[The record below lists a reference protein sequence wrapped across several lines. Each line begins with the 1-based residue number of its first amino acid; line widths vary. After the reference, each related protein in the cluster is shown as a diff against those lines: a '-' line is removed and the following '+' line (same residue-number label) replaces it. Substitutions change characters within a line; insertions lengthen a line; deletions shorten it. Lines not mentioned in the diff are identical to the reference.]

1 MLLICIVK
9 IHRLIT
15 MDFKQKWNRCLEK
28 IRANIGEVKFGAWF
42 SEIVP
47 TKFEDNKL
55 VLSVPSRY
63 CMEMLEDQ
71 YYNILSKALRSE
83 FGAEI
88 KLSYAYYMKADDP
101 ASKVQIQSPNHSHLL
116 KNRLEQTINNRPVE
130 KREQVFDS
138 QLNDSLNFE
147 NYCVGRSN
155 KLPFTIAEHIANHPE
170 KPDFNP
176 FFLYGAVGVGKTHL
190 IQAIG
195 IRIKERN
202 PRAKVLFLTMRQFQN
217 LYANATIKHEIPNF
231 INWFQQMDCILFD
244 DLQEL
249 SGKTG
254 TAEAL
259 FPIFNHLH
267 QNNKKLIFTCDRP
280 PMELDGIADR
290 LIDRFKWGITE
301 PLESPD
307 YELRRQILQFKC
319 GKNGLDLSDDVIDLI
334 AKSSTKS
341 VRELEGI
348 VLGLLTRAITDN
360 APVTLELAQKVI
372 SHVVKPE
379 VRRTVN
385 FDMIVE
391 NTAEFY
397 RLNPDAIFSKSR
409 LRDIADAR
417 QMIMYLCKKHTGLS
431 FPAIGAKLSRSHA
444 TVLHGV
450 NAVEE
455 RLELSAELRDAVSA
469 IEKSIIG

>member
-1 MLLICIVK
+1 
-9 IHRLIT
+9 
-15 MDFKQKWNRCLEK
+15 MDFKKNWNRCLEI
-28 IRANIGEVKFGAWF
+28 IRANIGEEKFNTWF
-42 SEIVP
+42 AAIVP
-47 TKFEDNKL
+47 TKFVDNKL
-55 VLSVPSRY
+55 YLTVPSRF

-71 YYNILSKALRSE
+71 FYNILTKSLKAV
-83 FGAEI
+83 FGADVNLE
-88 KLSYAYYMKADDP
+88 YAYYVKAEDP

-116 KNRLEQTINNRPVE
+116 KNKLEQSFNNRPAE
-130 KREQVFDS
+130 KREQMFDP

-217 LYANATIKHEIPNF
+217 MYANATIKHEIPNF
-231 INWFQQMDCILFD
+231 IYWFQQMDCILFD

-301 PLESPD
+301 PLEGPD
-307 YELRRQILQFKC
+307 YELRKQILKFKC
-319 GKNGLDLSDDVIDLI
+319 GKNGLDLSEDIIDLI

-360 APVTLELAQKVI
+360 SPVTPELAQKVI

-379 VRRTVN
+379 VRKAVN

-391 NTAEFY
+391 NTADFY

-417 QMIMYLCKKHTGLS
+417 QMIMYLCKKHTALS
-431 FPAIGAKLSRSHA
+431 FPAIGSKLNRSHA

-455 RLELSAELRDAVSA
+455 RLEVSPELRDAVST
-469 IEKSIIG
+469 IEKALIG

>member
-1 MLLICIVK
+1 
-9 IHRLIT
+9 
-15 MDFKQKWNRCLEK
+15 MDYKDKWSKCLEK
-28 IRANIGEVKFGAWF
+28 IRANIGEERFNVWF
-42 SEIVP
+42 SKVRAND
-47 TKFEDNKL
+47 FRDNKL
-55 VLSVPSRY
+55 VLLVPSRFY
-63 CMEMLEDQ
+63 MEKFEDDF
-71 YYNILSKALRSE
+71 YNLIRGAIKSE
-83 FGAEI
+83 FGSGVQ
-88 KLSYAYYMKADDP
+88 LAYDYYVISGDRD
-101 ASKVQIQSPNHSHLL
+101 SKVTIQNPEHSHLL
-116 KNRLEQTINNRPVE
+116 KNKLEQSLSNKPVE
-130 KREQVFDS
+130 GRTQWTDS
-138 QLNDSLNFE
+138 QLNSSLNFE

-155 KLPFTIAEHIANHPE
+155 KLPYTIAEHIANHPE

-176 FFLYGAVGVGKTHL
+176 FFLYGKVGVGKTHL

-202 PRAKVLFLTMRQFQN
+202 PRAKVLFVTMRQFQN
-217 LYANATIKHEIPNF
+217 LYANATIKKEIPDF
-231 INWFQQMDCILFD
+231 INWFQQMDAILFD

-249 SGKTG
+249 SNKSG

-307 YELRRQILQFKC
+307 YELRRKILSFKAK
-319 GKNGLDLSDDVIDLI
+319 KNGLDLSEEIIDMI
-334 AKSSTKS
+334 AMSATSS

-348 VLGLLTRAITDN
+348 VMGLYTRSITDN
-360 APVTLELAQKVI
+360 EPITPALAEKVI
-372 SHVVKPE
+372 SHLVKKVE
-379 VRRTVN
+379 KKTVN

-431 FPAIGAKLSRSHA
+431 SPAIGAKLNRKHA
-444 TVLHGV
+444 TVLHGIS
-450 NAVEE
+450 AITE
-455 RLELSAELRDAVSA
+455 RLEVSRELNDAVAA
-469 IEKSIIG
+469 IEKAMLG

>member
-1 MLLICIVK
+1 MEDYKL
-9 IHRLIT
+9 
-15 MDFKQKWNRCLEK
+15 KWNRCLEK
-28 IRANIGEVKFGAWF
+28 IRSNIGDERFRVWF
-42 SEIVP
+42 SKVEASDY
-47 TKFEDNKL
+47 KDNKL
-55 VLSVPSRY
+55 VLLVPSRFY
-63 CMEMLEDQ
+63 MDKFEDDF
-71 YYNILSKALRSE
+71 YNILTLSIRSE
-83 FGAEI
+83 FGPGVQ
-88 KLSYAYYMKADDP
+88 LAYDYYVIEGDKN
-101 ASKVQIQSPNHSHLL
+101 SKIAIQSPEHSHLL
-116 KNRLEQTINNRPVE
+116 KNKLEQSFSQKSVE
-130 KREQVFDS
+130 QRAEQFDS
-138 QLNDSLNFE
+138 HLNSSLNFE

-176 FFLYGAVGVGKTHL
+176 FFLYGNVGVGKTHL
-190 IQAIG
+190 VQAIG

-202 PRAKVLFLTMRQFQN
+202 PRAKVLFVTMRHFQN
-217 LYANATIKHEIPNF
+217 MFATASIKKEIPYF
-231 INWFQQMDCILFD
+231 INYFQDMDAIIFD

-249 SGKTG
+249 SNKPKTS
-254 TAEAL
+254 EAL

-301 PLESPD
+301 PLEGPD
-307 YELRRQILQFKC
+307 YELRKKILQFKASR
-319 GKNGLDLSDDVIDLI
+319 NGLDLGDDIIDLI
-334 AKSSTKS
+334 ARSSTSS

-348 VLGLLTRAITDN
+348 VMGLYTRSIAEN
-360 APVTLELAQKVI
+360 APITVELAEKVI
-372 SHVVKPE
+372 SHLVKKVE
-379 VRRTVN
+379 KKSVN

-431 FPAIGAKLSRSHA
+431 LPAIGAKLNRKHA
-444 TVLHGV
+444 TVFHGISTITD
-450 NAVEE
+450 
-455 RLELSAELRDAVSA
+455 RLEVSKELNEAVAA
-469 IEKSIIG
+469 IEKAMLG

>member
-1 MLLICIVK
+1 MEEYKL
-9 IHRLIT
+9 
-15 MDFKQKWNRCLEK
+15 KWNKCLEK
-28 IRANIGEVKFGAWF
+28 IRTNIGDERFRVWF
-42 SEIVP
+42 SKVEAIDF
-47 TKFEDNKL
+47 TDNKL
-55 VLSVPSRY
+55 VLLVPSRFY
-63 CMEMLEDQ
+63 MEKFEDDF
-71 YYNILSKALRSE
+71 YNILRSAIFAH
-83 FGAEI
+83 FGQGVQ
-88 KLSYAYYMKADDP
+88 LAYDYYVIDGDKN
-101 ASKVQIQSPNHSHLL
+101 SKVAIQSPEHSHLL
-116 KNRLEQTINNRPVE
+116 KNKIEQKITANRPVDQ
-130 KREQVFDS
+130 RGQVFDS
-138 QLNDSLNFE
+138 QLNSTLNFE

-176 FFLYGAVGVGKTHL
+176 FFLFGNVGVGKTHL

-195 IRIKERN
+195 IRIKEKN
-202 PRAKVLFLTMRQFQN
+202 PRARVLFVTMRQFQN
-217 LYANATIKHEIPNF
+217 LYANATIKKEIPEF
-231 INWFQQMDCILFD
+231 INWFQSMDAILFD

-249 SGKTG
+249 SNKTG

-301 PLESPD
+301 PLENPD
-307 YELRRQILQFKC
+307 YELRKSILEFKA
-319 GKNGLDLSDDVIDLI
+319 KRNGLDLNDDIIDLI
-334 AKSSTKS
+334 AKSSNGS

-348 VLGLLTRAITDN
+348 VMGLYTRSITENCPITAD
-360 APVTLELAQKVI
+360 LAEKVI
-372 SHVVKPE
+372 SHLVKKAE
-379 VRRTVN
+379 KKIVN

-431 FPAIGAKLSRSHA
+431 SPAIGAKLNRKHA
-444 TVLHGV
+444 TVLHGIS
-450 NAVEE
+450 AITD
-455 RLELSAELRDAVSA
+455 RLEVSKELSDAVAS
-469 IEKSIIG
+469 IEKAMLG

>member
-1 MLLICIVK
+1 MKVE
-9 IHRLIT
+9 
-15 MDFKQKWNRCLEK
+15 FKEKWQRCLDK
-28 IRANIGEVKFGAWF
+28 IRSNIGEDRFAIWF
-42 SEIVP
+42 SKVSA
-47 TKFEDNKL
+47 TDFHDRKL
-55 VLSVPSRY
+55 VLRVPTRLF
-63 CMEMLEDQ
+63 METLERDF
-71 YYNILSKALRSE
+71 YNILTAALRSE
-83 FGAEI
+83 FGPGVQLTYEYLVI
-88 KLSYAYYMKADDP
+88 SGDEG
-101 ASKVQIQSPNHSHLL
+101 SKVSIQSPQHSHLL
-116 KNRLEQTINNRPVE
+116 KNKLEQSIANEPVE
-130 KREQVFDS
+130 NRAMNFNS
-138 QLNDSLNFE
+138 QLNSALNFE

-176 FFLYGAVGVGKTHL
+176 FFLYGNVGVGKTHL

-202 PRAKVLFLTMRQFQN
+202 PRAKVLFVTMRQFQN
-217 LYANATIKHEIPNF
+217 LYANATRNKEIPDF
-231 INWFQQMDCILFD
+231 INWFQQMDAILFD

-249 SGKTG
+249 SNKTG

-301 PLESPD
+301 PLENPD
-307 YELRRQILQFKC
+307 YELRRKILQFKASR
-319 GKNGLDLSDDVIDLI
+319 NGLDLSPEIIDMI
-334 AKSSTKS
+334 AESGTSS

-348 VLGLLTRAITDN
+348 VMGLYTRSIAEN
-360 APVTLELAQKVI
+360 APITVELAEKVI
-372 SHVVKPE
+372 SHLVKKVE
-379 VRRTVN
+379 KKHVN

-397 RLNPDAIFSKSR
+397 KLNPDAIFSKSR

-431 FPAIGAKLSRSHA
+431 SPAIGAKLNRKHA
-444 TVLHGV
+444 TVLHGIS
-450 NAVEE
+450 AIAD
-455 RLELSAELRDAVSA
+455 RLEVSKELCDTVAA
-469 IEKSIIG
+469 IEKSMLG